1 MVIIFLTI
9 SIYKCNFFSYL
20 TGEMNFSLSS
30 SLAGGMMELTTLN
43 PEMAD
48 VLFRAGRFYT
58 LEELGELA
66 RRGLETYEGG
76 ISHRRAAEILNER
89 HDPTRGKFHRP
100 QVSAALK
107 DPEGNPGMVLL
118 LVETFTDYTTDQRPR
133 YLIER
138 KG

>member
-1 MVIIFLTI
+1 
-9 SIYKCNFFSYL
+9 
-20 TGEMNFSLSS
+20 
-30 SLAGGMMELTTLN
+30 MELTILN

-58 LEELGELA
+58 LEELRELA

-118 LVETFTDYTTDQRPR
+118 LVETFTDYATDQRPR
-133 YLIER
+133 YLLER